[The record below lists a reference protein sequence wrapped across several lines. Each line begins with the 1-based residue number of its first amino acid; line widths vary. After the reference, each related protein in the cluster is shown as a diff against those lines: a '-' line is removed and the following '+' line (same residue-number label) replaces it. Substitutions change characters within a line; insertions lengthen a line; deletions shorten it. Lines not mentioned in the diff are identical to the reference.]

1 MRTTLPL
8 YRLEGDIKV
17 HPIAEQYFLPP
28 SESDLER
35 IALSIKK
42 LGTIGSVTHYEGQLL
57 DGRTLYRIAREQGLI
72 NFEDTPQ
79 GRAAAA
85 QGKAAMDQAAYQYA

>member
-1 MRTTLPL
+1 MRTPLPQQ
-8 YRLEGDIKV
+8 RPEGDIKV

-28 SESDLER
+28 SEGDLER

-57 DGRTLYRIAREQGLI
+57 DGRTLDRIAREQGLTVKVI

-79 GRAAAA
+79 ACLSP
-85 QGKAAMDQAAYQYA
+85 